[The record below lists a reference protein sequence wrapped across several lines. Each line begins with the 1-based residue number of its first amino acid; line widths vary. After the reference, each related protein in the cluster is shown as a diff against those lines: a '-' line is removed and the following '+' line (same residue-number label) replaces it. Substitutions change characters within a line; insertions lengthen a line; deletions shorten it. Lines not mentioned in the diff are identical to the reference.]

1 MREKAGYRDN
11 LERIVERFPD
21 KELLTKKDVAEFCGV
36 DRRRVGKLFPFK
48 NNLISVA
55 TLARELSV

>member
-11 LERIVERFPD
+11 LERIKDRFPD
-21 KELLTKKDVAEFCGV
+21 KELLSKKDVAEFCGIRYETV
-36 DRRRVGKLFPFK
+36 VKMFPFK
-48 NNLISVA
+48 NNYISCA